1 MKNKILKILTAINS
15 LVLILGIVTVDSIS
29 LIPSVAVA
37 ISGLYLLIFV
47 KANERGVND
56 NGRT

>member
-15 LVLILGIVTVDSIS
+15 LVLILGIVTVDSNS

-37 ISGLYLLIFV
+37 ISGLYLILFIN
-47 KANERGVND
+47 ANKKGVE
-56 NGRT
+56 

>member
-37 ISGLYLLIFV
+37 ISGLYLILFV
-47 KANERGVND
+47 KANERG
-56 NGRT
+56 R